1 MRKVISV
8 MKKVML
14 ITLLFAVGGIHTHGA
29 PVQVSMQIINKSS
42 SGAGPTYAPPRPWY
56 ITQDDYVL
64 TLPAFEDDFTLEL
77 RDEDD
82 AVVYSTIV
90 PAGTTLVVLPST
102 LSGDFELRLVA
113 DTYYYIG
120 FLSL

>member
-1 MRKVISV
+1 MKKVISV

-14 ITLLFAVGGIHTHGA
+14 ITLLFAVGDIHSYGA
-29 PVQVSMQIINKSS
+29 PVHIAMHIIKETSVGN
-42 SGAGPTYAPPRPWY
+42 GNTLAPPRPWY
-56 ITQDDYVL
+56 ITQDDYTL

-82 AVVYSTIV
+82 EVIYSTFLL
-90 PAGTTLVVLPST
+90 AGTTQVVLPSMV
-102 LSGDFELRLVA
+102 SGDFELRLVA

>member
-1 MRKVISV
+1 MKKVISV

-14 ITLLFAVGGIHTHGA
+14 ITLLFAVGGIHTYGA
-29 PVQVSMQIINKSS
+29 PVRIAMQIIKETSVGN
-42 SGAGPTYAPPRPWY
+42 GNTLAPPRPWY

-90 PAGTTLVVLPST
+90 PAGATLVVLPST

-120 FLSL
+120 YINL